1 MYLNTGKAMCAKLI
15 AGFNQEDFRNVS
27 LRKDVHYAT
36 SVLYF
41 IGNPRYSSCKKEE
54 RKRNK
59 MRKGGGKKEGGG
71 TLR

>member
-1 MYLNTGKAMCAKLI
+1 MPSSLLASVKKTLEI
-15 AGFNQEDFRNVS
+15 FF

-36 SVLYF
+36 SVLRF
-41 IGNPRYSSCKKEE
+41 IGNPRYSSYKEEE

-71 TLR
+71 ALR